1 MATKKLDRSQ
11 WQAYFDRVSQGIGA
25 TLVQI
30 EIAGLKLGD
39 QIEAEWVPL
48 AGLSYDPKDDLFA
61 VVSEQLDHLIKKPRE
76 IYVDDGV
83 EGLRSVEVID
93 ADDNRQ
99 IIQLKPP
106 LPLPP
111 P

>member
-11 WQAYFDRVSQGIGA
+11 WEGYFDRVSQGLTA
-25 TLVQI
+25 TMAEI
-30 EIAGLKLGD
+30 EVAGLKLGD
-39 QIEAEWVPL
+39 QVEAEWIPL
-48 AGLSYDPKDDLFA
+48 AGLSYDPKSDLFE
-61 VVSEQLDHLIKKPRE
+61 VLSEQLDHLIKRPRE

-93 ADDNRQ
+93 GDGNHQ

-106 LPLPP
+106 LALSAS
-111 P
+111 